1 VEGDALECHPQDL
14 TVDEAIHS
22 YQAFQPTSM
31 LIESEIRIVLFSA
44 IVNSRNQNRKVR
56 LK

>member
-44 IVNSRNQNRKVR
+44 IVNSRDQNRKVR
-56 LK
+56 L